1 MAFENFN
8 SSFSSSDEEKK
19 KKEGGDAVKVSSPER
34 FGGFN
39 TSFDVANPSRIKNPA
54 QTQQELPDT
63 SPVEDTG
70 LFGRALQFGGAVVKG
85 GLNTLNWLRHAPN
98 KYVIQPIAEPL
109 SNTKFM
115 REAGAGLNAIESGEV
130 EGDNTF
136 SFLAEELLS
145 RASNPLKAMEAP
157 FELVGTKKAAL
168 ATEEA
173 TSNIPIKILA
183 GLQAT
188 GEQTYQEALDA
199 WMVAREDANNPTWKK
214 FLYEVQDAVPQS
226 LIGTAIAIGAAYSL
240 KKIGLKKLGITVGI
254 GASSAYYTA
263 LSAAGQYQEKGKV
276 DSIGNITIDVV
287 GDQILNS
294 ALLGLFKVPA
304 KTLVTSVLQGM
315 GIEGGT
321 EVAQTLLKLSND
333 YANAENQKEKDA
345 VLSQGKQYFTSGGIL
360 MEFGV
365 GGVAGGIATGVNFK
379 YGGGASTEVELSEPT
394 GSVGERIQAITD
406 TPSEVTL
413 YRGQVEGNDGVHF
426 TDSPKWSTNFG
437 DKMISGT
444 LPADAKIYTLTEQD
458 LKISAELGAT
468 TDAEMYQRFFDMGYD
483 ALVGVDTRNNQ
494 MVDVVVNPDIA
505 KTFSEVKAPTKG
517 KAGLDSNYIP
527 NKGDEEKEG
536 SVARGSELSFDKEA
550 VTEYRAEV
558 ATMDESGDVTSQRYR
573 DLQDFFTDYSSAFY
587 DRTAYV
593 PSSNAGAPLL
603 EVVTVPFPDGKV
615 AVRYGANTPFN
626 SVNVGYNYGK
636 LYGSKDEATQA
647 ALTDIQNWAT
657 EQRTNA
663 QDARQQASYD
673 RILKSAKNPKA
684 ETESLIASEV
694 ERQKK
699 QELTRRRK
707 EFIQQRDEQ
716 MEALGAGNLS
726 GSQKTQLAFERS
738 AGQTRVGTMG
748 TTEVVIGSYGV
759 NAIERKTKNGQD
771 DRVSADELPD
781 ALKNVKRLY
790 RAGDSGF
797 RTDNMVA
804 IAEME
809 DGSRMAI
816 ILRKNAKGQEEV
828 INFFKIGRDADVF
841 EENLKQFGAPER
853 SRTSIASLE
862 PTSPNP
868 LEDKG
873 TKSVSRDATTVKGIN
888 KKVSKNS
895 PKYQRIN
902 ETIKEAGGYISNE
915 EAEKIV
921 WSLFDPTEL
930 NVNFVNRLTTDKG
943 NGAWG
948 MWWDNAITM
957 VRNPHWS
964 TPYHESTHAYISM
977 FMEKGEKKT
986 LYDAIRKTDKK
997 EYTDREAEEAIAD
1010 GFVDYVRETRTFTG
1024 KLKDFFERVKAW
1036 IRDQFPQIGITP
1048 QPVMELYRN
1057 MVSRKRPDTE
1067 IERSSRVISTDMVE
1081 VSLAYQDAKDFT
1093 VKFLSSPMLQGRPK
1107 FSAQYIKDSVR
1118 SGKFPINEKEQRF
1131 VNEVIDAHFA
1141 GKKDITI
1148 EELTSA
1154 IEGDML
1160 PMQVVQT
1167 SKWANYGMSEEQ
1179 VGGMADEVR
1188 NTYTYVVGAGRGV
1201 EPFMDYNGRAHGFEK
1216 EVSGFMFHF
1225 RVAETNEGEGMVY
1238 NVIEIQ
1244 SDPFQ
1249 KDLFA
1254 DDKNSR
1260 QRIGMVQTHLPVG
1273 KMNDIVNKVLE
1284 REEDNIMPF
1293 AYKATVALR
1302 EANDT
1307 LTQQKEVL
1315 REQKEDL
1322 KKAQTVFDELRAG
1335 KLEHANKG
1343 YEEALPIKKLESRL
1357 KDGIIKKRTLGSRLG
1372 QWWGFRDGQFG
1383 YDEND
1388 VFRTQEGL
1396 ADIMEEGLINKNWEE
1411 ASEEYK
1417 EQNEDRKY
1425 EIEPFFEYA
1434 QKQIGETEL
1443 KISVAKTTIDTSM
1456 ELLEGYA
1463 NGELTDVEKNQ
1474 YASFQKFKGYKDKW
1488 YELAT
1493 RVAIHV
1499 AARDGAV
1506 KVRFPSAYTMTR
1518 IESWDSQS
1526 LENGGGGFDRDDVDR
1541 SDVGDT
1547 IEVYGEDI
1555 YITNKYGD
1563 GSFEGTDE
1571 RPDSYGD
1578 VDDVKDSEEQN
1589 LRDDWEGMLRD
1600 DMEATISADREGVVD
1615 TFKSYIAVQRQIEND
1630 HKGDN
1635 EQKVKESEAEVEII
1649 RRDGAYIG
1657 QHGKNHQINDI
1668 ANAFEDIAEGGR
1680 YNTSSFRLY
1689 ASYGTGIFAG
1699 MTIEPTTTKAEVYD
1713 SLLAYEARRYTEQDR
1728 SFIMKL
1734 LLAGS
1739 ESEAQDL
1746 YNRMERGE
1754 VQIEV
1759 VRFPAE
1765 ESKKKEAQER
1775 LADYGKAVGAD
1786 TSRSMMGSTEGDGK
1800 IDAFYGILIKNEPM
1814 KDSTF
1819 FTEAQSRAKI
1829 PALIE
1834 KQVAEY
1840 QSDAQKYRERAGY
1853 DEMNI
1858 ANLNKKERAVEK
1870 WLETEKEIATQ
1881 EQWVV
1886 IKNDTGLG
1894 IFTSI
1899 TEERAKSYASEDPE
1913 KYTVKKVASIGDE
1926 IDGDYIVGDSEIVD
1940 ELDFNNNIDSLFIE
1954 KFIDARM
1961 EAFDPVQWVEDLYR
1975 YVYWNDN
1982 KTSYIAYD
1990 SDPNTRMYE
1999 PSDYDGTD
2007 DQIESMR
2014 EEFER
2019 QTDLTKKSDWFG
2031 SLDDSYQG
2039 AAYRYEVDIPRYLK
2053 KYRKENVEPE
2063 TAYGFTWTSYSTTED
2078 DEGGIP
2084 LYQAMPVEVEGKVR
2098 QSRAYQRV
2106 FDRLKNATEGDA
2118 NYNQMSIAKDTAS
2131 ALAFVKANP
2140 EGASKVALGVLP
2152 PPEGITETAISI
2164 AVAEQAASQ
2173 DNFELQAEV
2182 ERSRSLRQTRR
2193 GQEIVAEKGRFNQNS
2208 PAHFIGQV
2216 LDARLEHLRG
2226 SYPRFALKNSARKD
2240 ASAIIDAETVTL
2252 RKKMKKQQEKTQLAQ
2267 QVIDLLTC

>member
-8 SSFSSSDEEKK
+8 STFNSDEEKK
-19 KKEGGDAVKVSSPER
+19 KKEGDDSVKVVSSDR

-39 TSFDVANPSRIKNPA
+39 TTFDVSNPSRIKN
-54 QTQQELPDT
+54 QTQQPLPDT

-70 LFGRALQFGGAVVKG
+70 LFGRALEYGGVALKA

-98 KYVIQPIAEPL
+98 KYVIQPIAQPL

-115 REAGAGLNAIESGEV
+115 REAGAGLNAIESGQV
-130 EGDNTF
+130 EGDNSF

-145 RASNPLKAMEAP
+145 RASNPLKAVESP
-157 FELVGTKKAAL
+157 FELVATKKAAL
-168 ATEEA
+168 ATEEV

-188 GEQTYQEALDA
+188 GEKTYQEALDA
-199 WMVAREDANNPTWKK
+199 WMVSREHENNPTWKK

-240 KKIGLKKLGITVGI
+240 KKIGLKKLGITVGL

-276 DSIGNITIDVV
+276 DSIGNIAIDVV

-294 ALLGLFKVPA
+294 ALLGLFKTPA

-321 EVAQTLLKLSND
+321 EVAQTLLKLTND
-333 YANAENQKEKDA
+333 YANAESQKEKDA
-345 VLSQGKQYFTSGGIL
+345 VLAQGKQYFTSGGIL

-365 GGVAGGIATGVNFK
+365 GAVAGGIATGVNFK
-379 YGGGASTEVELSEPT
+379 YGGENGTQT
-394 GSVGERIQAITD
+394 DGDTD
-406 TPSEVTL
+406 TSL
-413 YRGQVEGNDGVHF
+413 N
-426 TDSPKWSTNFG
+426 
-437 DKMISGT
+437 
-444 LPADAKIYTLTEQD
+444 
-458 LKISAELGAT
+458 
-468 TDAEMYQRFFDMGYD
+468 
-483 ALVGVDTRNNQ
+483 
-494 MVDVVVNPDIA
+494 
-505 KTFSEVKAPTKG
+505 
-517 KAGLDSNYIP
+517 LDPNYMP
-527 NKGDEEKEG
+527 NKGDDDKEDT
-536 SVARGSELSFDKEA
+536 ARRGSELSFDKVA
-550 VTEYRAEV
+550 ITEYRNEV
-558 ATMDESGDVTSQRYR
+558 STIEESGDVTSQRYR

-587 DRTAYV
+587 DKTAYV
-593 PSSNAGAPLL
+593 PSSNSGAPLL

-636 LYGSKDEATQA
+636 LYATKEEATQS
-647 ALTDIQNWAT
+647 ALTDIQNWAK
-657 EQRTNA
+657 EQRANA
-663 QDARQQASYD
+663 QDAKQQASYD
-673 RILKSAKNPKA
+673 RILRSAQNPQGEA
-684 ETESLIASEV
+684 TSLIASEV
-694 ERQKK
+694 EKSKK

-716 MEALGAGNLS
+716 MEALGAGNLT

-738 AGQTRVGTMG
+738 AGQTRIANVRGS
-748 TTEVVIGSYGV
+748 EIVIGSYGV
-759 NAIERKTKNGQD
+759 NAIERKTKDGQD
-771 DRVSADELPD
+771 DRASADEVGD
-781 ALKNVKRLY
+781 AVKNIKRVY
-790 RAGDSGF
+790 KAGDSGF

-804 IAEME
+804 ISEME
-809 DGSRMAI
+809 DGSLRAI

-828 INFFKIGRDADVF
+828 INYFKIGRDSDVF
-841 EENLKQFGAPER
+841 EKNLKQFGAPER
-853 SRTSIASLE
+853 SRTAIASLE

-873 TKSVSRDATTVKGIN
+873 KKSVSRDATAVKGITDP
-888 KKVSKNS
+888 VSKNN
-895 PKYQRIN
+895 PRYQRIN
-902 ETIKEAGGYISNE
+902 QNVKEAGGYISNE

-921 WSLFDPTEL
+921 WSLFSPTEL
-930 NVNFVNRLTTDKG
+930 NVSFVNRLTTDKG

-964 TPYHESTHAYISM
+964 TPYHESAHAYIGM

-986 LYDAIRKTDKK
+986 LYDAIRKTDGK
-997 EYTDREAEEAIAD
+997 EYSDREAEEAIAD

-1024 KLKDFFERVKAW
+1024 KLKDFFERVRTW
-1036 IRDQFPQIGITP
+1036 IREQFPQLSITP
-1048 QPVMELYRN
+1048 QPVTDLYRN
-1057 MVSRKRPDTE
+1057 IINRKRPETNE
-1067 IERSSRVISTDMVE
+1067 IVQESRVISTDMVE

-1141 GKKDITI
+1141 GKKDITM

-1160 PMQVVQT
+1160 PMQVVET
-1167 SKWANYGMSEEQ
+1167 DKWSNYGVSEEQ
-1179 VGGMADEVR
+1179 VGADFADEIR
-1188 NTYTYVVGAGRGV
+1188 RTKTFVVGAGRDV
-1201 EPFMDYNGRAHGFEK
+1201 EPFMDYNGRSHGFEK
-1216 EVSGFMFHF
+1216 EVNGFMFHF
-1225 RVAETNEGEGMVY
+1225 RVAETNENEGMVY

-1260 QRIGMVQTHLPVG
+1260 ERIGMVETHLPRG
-1273 KMNDIVNKVLE
+1273 KMNDVVNKVLE
-1284 REEDNIMPF
+1284 QENDAVMPF
-1293 AYKATVALR
+1293 AFKATSALR
-1302 EANDT
+1302 SANDDLVT
-1307 LTQQKEVL
+1307 ATERVKKV
-1315 REQKEDL
+1315 KEDIRKVTVVHDYL
-1322 KKAQTVFDELRAG
+1322 KRT
-1335 KLEHANKG
+1335 KLKPANKNSTQV
-1343 YEEALPIKKLESRL
+1343 LPIEMVDSHL
-1357 KDGIIKKRTLGSRLG
+1357 KDGVIKKYTLSTDLN
-1372 QWWGFRDGQFG
+1372 QWWGFRTEKFG

-1388 VFRTQEGL
+1388 VFRTQADM
-1396 ADIMEEGLINKNWEE
+1396 ADIMENGLLSKTWAE
-1411 ASEEYK
+1411 ASAEYK
-1417 EQNEDRKY
+1417 EQAPDEKY
-1425 EIEPFFEYA
+1425 EIEPFFDFA
-1434 QKQIGETEL
+1434 QRKLAGYETQVS
-1443 KISVAKTTIDTSM
+1443 IAKTEIETSM
-1456 ELLEGYA
+1456 GLLEGYA
-1463 NGELTDVEKNQ
+1463 NGELTDAEKNQ

-1526 LENGGGGFDRDDVDR
+1526 LENGGGGFDRNQVER

-1555 YITNKYGD
+1555 TMTVNYGD
-1563 GSFEGTDE
+1563 GRWEGTEE
-1571 RPDSYGD
+1571 RPDSYGSI
-1578 VDDVKDSEEQN
+1578 DDVKDGEEQN
-1589 LRDDWEGMLRD
+1589 LRDDWKDMLRD
-1600 DMEATISADREGVVD
+1600 EIETALNTNREEEVSFLTATIGAKIS
-1615 TFKSYIAVQRQIEND
+1615 VQED
-1630 HKGDN
+1630 YKGQN

-1649 RRDGAYIG
+1649 KRDGAYIG
-1657 QHGKNHQINDI
+1657 AHGKNHQITDV
-1668 ANAFEDIAEGGR
+1668 ANAFEDIAEDGR
-1680 YNTSSFRLY
+1680 YNISSFRLS
-1689 ASYGTGIFAG
+1689 AQYGGLFAG

-1739 ESEAQDL
+1739 DSEAQDL

-1759 VRFPAE
+1759 VRFPAD
-1765 ESKKKEAQER
+1765 ESKKKESQER

-1786 TSRSMMGSTEGDGK
+1786 TVRSMMGSSEGDGT
-1800 IDAFYGILIKNEPM
+1800 INAFYGIMIKNEAM
-1814 KDSTF
+1814 KDGNF

-1829 PALIE
+1829 PALIQ
-1834 KQVAEY
+1834 KQVEEY
-1840 QSDAQKYRERAGY
+1840 QSDAQRYREKIHY
-1853 DEMNI
+1853 DEKAI
-1858 ANLNKKERAVEK
+1858 ADLNKKMKEVEK
-1870 WLETEKEIATQ
+1870 WLEKGESQIATQ
-1881 EQWVV
+1881 DEYAVFQKGFENPVFV
-1886 IKNDTGLG
+1886 S
-1894 IFTSI
+1894 TSMQKM
-1899 TEERAKSYASEDPE
+1899 EEMVAENPE
-1913 KYTVKKVASIGDE
+1913 KYELRKTYSKGDMIE
-1926 IDGDYIVGDSEIVD
+1926 ADEYKLSESEIVD
-1940 ELDFNNNIDSLFIE
+1940 ALDVRNNVDEAYIE
-1954 KFIDARM
+1954 RFIDARM
-1961 EAFDPVQWVEDLYR
+1961 SDFNAKEWVEDVYR
-1975 YVYWNDN
+1975 NVYWNEAE
-1982 KTSYIAYD
+1982 THYIAYD
-1990 SDPNTRMYE
+1990 KEPDTRTYE
-1999 PSDYDGTD
+1999 PSDYDSAD
-2007 DQIESMR
+2007 EQIDEMRKIFEDSMDVT
-2014 EEFER
+2014 R
-2019 QTDLTKKSDWFG
+2019 QKNWFG
-2031 SLDDSYQG
+2031 TLDESYQG

-2063 TAYGFTWTSYSTTED
+2063 TAYGFTWTSYLT
-2078 DEGGIP
+2078 DEGDQGGIP
-2084 LYQAMPVEVEGKVR
+2084 LYQSMPVEVEGKVR

-2106 FDRLKNATEGDA
+2106 FDRLTQATEGDA

-2131 ALAFVKANP
+2131 ALAFVKQNP

-2173 DNFELQAEV
+2173 ENFELQAEV

-2208 PAHFIGQV
+2208 PSHFIGQV

-2252 RKKMKKQQEKTQLAQ
+2252 RKKMKKQQEKTALAQ